1 MKIPVSYCRQAGI
14 LVAALSFITFL
25 GGCGSLL
32 KSDLGLVQ
40 TACAQD
46 VPQVASPSAA
56 LPRAPQVSPPLA
68 GSATYGSLAGHPMKR
83 LPTVQTAAN
92 RGQDQAQQAAN
103 LASLK
108 KPKKDRGTP
117 AMNASFSLP
126 RKVEHVGTADFAN
139 QGLESNVPVLVD
151 FYADWCGPCRRLAPV
166 LDQIARDTPNAR
178 VVKVDIDD
186 HPQLAQKYG
195 VRSIPNV
202 MVFKNGEVT
211 AQRTGLA
218 DRESLE
224 RMLDR

>member
-1 MKIPVSYCRQAGI
+1 
-14 LVAALSFITFL
+14 
-25 GGCGSLL
+25 
-32 KSDLGLVQ
+32 
-40 TACAQD
+40 
-46 VPQVASPSAA
+46 
-56 LPRAPQVSPPLA
+56 
-68 GSATYGSLAGHPMKR
+68 
-83 LPTVQTAAN
+83 
-92 RGQDQAQQAAN
+92 
-103 LASLK
+103 
-108 KPKKDRGTP
+108 
-117 AMNASFSLP
+117 
-126 RKVEHVGTADFAN
+126 
-139 QGLESNVPVLVD
+139 
-151 FYADWCGPCRRLAPV
+151 V

>member
-1 MKIPVSYCRQAGI
+1 
-14 LVAALSFITFL
+14 
-25 GGCGSLL
+25 
-32 KSDLGLVQ
+32 
-40 TACAQD
+40 
-46 VPQVASPSAA
+46 
-56 LPRAPQVSPPLA
+56 
-68 GSATYGSLAGHPMKR
+68 MKR

-139 QGLESNVPVLVD
+139 KVLKSDVPVLVD

>member
-1 MKIPVSYCRQAGI
+1 
-14 LVAALSFITFL
+14 
-25 GGCGSLL
+25 
-32 KSDLGLVQ
+32 
-40 TACAQD
+40 
-46 VPQVASPSAA
+46 
-56 LPRAPQVSPPLA
+56 
-68 GSATYGSLAGHPMKR
+68 MKR

-92 RGQDQAQQAAN
+92 RAQDQPQQAAN
-103 LASLK
+103 LASLE
-108 KPKKDRGTP
+108 KDRGTP

-139 QGLESNVPVLVD
+139 KVLESNVPVLVD